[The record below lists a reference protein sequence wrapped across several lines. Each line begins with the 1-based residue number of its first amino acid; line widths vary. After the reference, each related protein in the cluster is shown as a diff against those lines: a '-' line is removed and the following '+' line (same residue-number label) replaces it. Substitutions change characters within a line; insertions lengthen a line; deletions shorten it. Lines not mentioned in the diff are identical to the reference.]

1 MKRLFSVLVLFCMIG
16 TGLSACSSAKTAELP
31 SLTVGGIIQANT
43 GAHSW
48 NVKQGLG
55 NWMAQEASVVFPL
68 DYPDDYPALSVPQ
81 DGVIALDWDIPPDS
95 YTVSYWKEAVWND
108 GMEAEMT
115 EAQENDLGFQMPEED
130 APAIVTVRA
139 VWEKQILCSSYGDV
153 EYIFKIVQ
161 GS

>member
-1 MKRLFSVLVLFCMIG
+1 MRCFLWTTRTITRLF
-16 TGLSACSSAKTAELP
+16 P
-31 SLTVGGIIQANT
+31 SL
-43 GAHSW
+43 
-48 NVKQGLG
+48 
-55 NWMAQEASVVFPL
+55 
-68 DYPDDYPALSVPQ
+68 
-81 DGVIALDWDIPPDS
+81 IALEWDIPPDS
-95 YTVSYWKEAVWND
+95 YMVSYWKEAVWND

-139 VWEKQILCSSYGDV
+139 VWEKQVLCSSYGNV